1 MYQQLGLPVT
11 LTWDSEDNFD
21 FIKLRRKGEGE
32 SGDRSTANLLRDV
45 AVKENRVG
53 GQWLRKNVVVISL
66 NMLYVCYG

>member
-1 MYQQLGLPVT
+1 MT

-32 SGDRSTANLLRDV
+32 SGDRSTDKSFKRCSCKGERSRRTMA
-45 AVKENRVG
+45 EEECG
-53 GQWLRKNVVVISL
+53 GQDSFFLFSL